1 MIIEVFAERRRFGVD
16 ARGGLRRDSKP
27 EHLFELDADGELHVL
42 SGLVPR
48 LAAAARRAGYP
59 VELQDLAEPTVPA
72 SAPDGADL
80 DDDGQRLAAI
90 LARCRRAVLQV
101 RSPGDRLA
109 AIELALRLFPTGRF
123 MIVTMTRS
131 EARKI
136 ARILQA
142 GREEPVA
149 CYTRQLTTS
158 DARIQVGT
166 DGGLDLLGPGV
177 VLFTDAR
184 HVLREGV
191 RGRLLILR
199 RQRGLGLLDER
210 LVLSRRERL
219 VIEGYAGPV
228 IGRIGAPDDE
238 PEDVRAVFAD
248 WTGGERPD
256 EPLGLE
262 WKRRSIWG
270 NPERNEATARLA
282 TALAD
287 GDLGTLW
294 AYGLFLDGELVLRPP
309 ADRRVAVLVESPEH
323 AGILG
328 RLLPGWAVLR
338 ADGTDVAA
346 VGRAG
351 AAGAGPDDRGDMPR
365 RAIVTCL
372 HADRR
377 GRIEADVVIRADGLP
392 WPLDLPV
399 AAPRPGRA
407 EGRLVLLVDL
417 ADHQDRTARDATRA
431 RRLDYQNRGWIAQ

>member
-1 MIIEVFAERRRFGVD
+1 M
-16 ARGGLRRDSKP
+16 
-27 EHLFELDADGELHVL
+27 
-42 SGLVPR
+42 
-48 LAAAARRAGYP
+48 
-59 VELQDLAEPTVPA
+59 
-72 SAPDGADL
+72 
-80 DDDGQRLAAI
+80 
-90 LARCRRAVLQV
+90 
-101 RSPGDRLA
+101 
-109 AIELALRLFPTGRF
+109 
-123 MIVTMTRS
+123 
-131 EARKI
+131 
-136 ARILQA
+136 
-142 GREEPVA
+142 A

-199 RQRGLGLLDER
+199 RQRVLGLLDER

-323 AGILG
+323 AGTLG
-328 RLLPGWAVLR
+328 RLLPGWAVL
-338 ADGTDVAA
+338 AAPMVTDVAA

-431 RRLDYQNRGWIAQ
+431 RRLDYQNRGWIVQ